1 MCKVYTREDCT
12 RAHMAK
18 KTRASWLLNGLMMT
32 NVCWVLIHAY
42 IEVTVQG
49 GEDATLPCGT
59 QRQPFLNYTQITWY
73 KVSKNMENMN
83 VITRKNLQNGA
94 IFPEDDQELKQVLN
108 GTYWSLRIKNA
119 TPTDSGIYCC
129 YLRAPLEEI
138 NRNTT
143 IELKVTAHDA
153 QSDQDKNSTYRNT
166 EMLVI
171 FLLVVSL
178 LLLFLNYAC
187 IRIQNIFPKKAKHG
201 LSHILPLFTAQEIK
215 NLQYRNKLLQNTNL
229 I

>member
-1 MCKVYTREDCT
+1 
-12 RAHMAK
+12 MAK
-18 KTRASWLLNGLMMT
+18 KTRGSWVPNGLVVT
-32 NVCWVLIHAY
+32 SVCWVLIHAD

-49 GEDATLPCGT
+49 GEDAILPCGT

-73 KVSKNMENMN
+73 KVSKNMETMN
-83 VITRKNLQNGA
+83 VITRKNLRNGA
-94 IFPEDDQELKQVLN
+94 IFPEDDQELVQVLN
-108 GTYWSLRIKNA
+108 DTCWSLRIRNT
-119 TPTDSGIYCC
+119 TPTHSGVYCC
-129 YLRAPLEEI
+129 YLRAPLGEI
-138 NRNTT
+138 NRKTT
-143 IELKVTAHDA
+143 IELKVTAQDT

-178 LLLFLNYAC
+178 LLLFLNYLC
-187 IRIQNIFPKKAKHG
+187 NRIQNIFPKKAKHG
-201 LSHILPLFTAQEIK
+201 LNHVLPLFTAQEMK